1 MREVRFRYDN
11 LFWLRFYFQLR
22 IKESDIAISTHQ
34 AKHELTEIDQ
44 QYATMGFDFTLEHI
58 ATRLSFYLQEQMKEM
73 LSQETQKKILTSGQV
88 PDIMI

>member
-1 MREVRFRYDN
+1 MEYAYDD

-34 AKHELTEIDQ
+34 TKHELKEIDQ

-73 LSQETQKKILTSGQV
+73 LSQETQKKILTSGQT